1 MSGDGFLYRHMQPH
15 AGLLSN
21 MLGNLLTHGLSPK
34 TVNVFGYT
42 LFRLRGIGVG
52 FVEIAYLISHSN

>member
-1 MSGDGFLYRHMQPH
+1 
-15 AGLLSN
+15 
-21 MLGNLLTHGLSPK
+21 MLGNLLTHGQSPK

-52 FVEIAYLISHSN
+52 FVKIAYLISHSN